1 QLPEED
7 EAVTPEG
14 LIVAGK
20 RSREHPAI
28 HMSKRRWL
36 ALGLATATA
45 GALLW
50 MTIAR
55 PWQRPA
61 KSENRV
67 QNGTTGAAASHA
79 VTGVRNTAVPP
90 APLSTESEAI
100 RILAGEHSGNYV
112 DKTGRV
118 WFSDRYFT
126 GGTTFNHGFR
136 GSVSTVYTEFFRSGR
151 EGRLVYEIPLNPG
164 MYDLRLSFA
173 VTGAPGD

>member
-1 QLPEED
+1 PKGQYIPQFLLYPEAGTSPQAQLPEED

-36 ALGLATATA
+36 VLGLATATA

-50 MTIAR
+50 MTIAP

-67 QNGTTGAAASHA
+67 QN
-79 VTGVRNTAVPP
+79 
-90 APLSTESEAI
+90 
-100 RILAGEHSGNYV
+100 
-112 DKTGRV
+112 
-118 WFSDRYFT
+118 
-126 GGTTFNHGFR
+126 
-136 GSVSTVYTEFFRSGR
+136 
-151 EGRLVYEIPLNPG
+151 
-164 MYDLRLSFA
+164 
-173 VTGAPGD
+173 